1 MEAGEV
7 IRKRRKELGLT
18 LEQVANQVGVGK
30 STVRKW
36 ETGLI
41 KNMRRDKISALSK
54 VLGVSPIQLM
64 GLDELKKEIQ
74 INFSSNLK
82 KYMIENNLNIKQIA
96 AIVNKSDDD
105 IISWLNMDTV
115 PTLGEVQ
122 ILADYFGVSVDVFNT
137 DTNIHYI
144 ELLPEEEEII
154 NLYRSMSPT
163 NKIAVLNLMKNLSH
177 DVQE

>member
-74 INFSSNLK
+74 LNFSANLK
-82 KYMIENNLNIKQIA
+82 KYMIEKNLNVKQVA
-96 AIVNKSDDD
+96 SIVDKNADD

-115 PTLGEVQ
+115 PSVGEVQ
-122 ILADYFGVSVDVFNT
+122 KLADYFGVSAEVFDTDVNL
-137 DTNIHYI
+137 HYI

-154 NLYRSMSPT
+154 KLYRSMSQG
-163 NKIAVLNLMKNLSH
+163 NKTAVLNLIKNLSH
-177 DVQE
+177 DI

>member
-1 MEAGEV
+1 MKTGEV

-54 VLGVSPIQLM
+54 ALGVPPIQLM
-64 GLDELKKEIQ
+64 GLDVLEKEMLQ
-74 INFSSNLK
+74 FSANLK
-82 KYMIENNLNIKQIA
+82 KYMIDNNLDIKQVA
-96 AIVNKSDDD
+96 SIVDKNADE

-115 PTLGEVQ
+115 PSVGEVQ
-122 ILADYFGVSVDVFNT
+122 KLADYFGVSAEVFDTDVNL
-137 DTNIHYI
+137 HYI

-154 NLYRSMSPT
+154 KLYRSMSQG
-163 NKIAVLNLMKNLSH
+163 NKTAVLNLIKNLSH
-177 DVQE
+177 DI